1 MKNIVKEL
9 ENEIPEKINKKTPAQ
24 ISEEILAHYF
34 TVEGNKVK
42 VRLNFDT
49 FSELVDQS
57 LGDDS
62 VEKLNPTLFEKLSE
76 TFALI
81 PRKYEIEVDVY
92 ISDFG
97 DYTLEEAEKIVK
109 NNVTLMIYALALERR
124 RKRITGLSLLGGG
137 VVLLLA
143 SDFLGRLDLPQIFF
157 DVINI
162 SGTLLVWEA
171 ADVTLIERGADVKR
185 AKQYVK
191 KFKEIRLMQAE
202 NEKARE

>member
-1 MKNIVKEL
+1 MKNIVKEF
-9 ENEIPEKINKKTPAQ
+9 ENEIPEEIKKKTPAQ

-34 TVEGNKVK
+34 TVDGKKIK

-49 FSELVDQS
+49 FAELVDQS

-92 ISDFG
+92 IRDFG
-97 DYTLEEAEKIVK
+97 DYTVAEAEKIVK

-137 VVLLLA
+137 IVLLLA
-143 SDFLGRLDLPQIFF
+143 SYFLGRLELPQIFF

-171 ADVTLIERGADVKR
+171 ADISLIERGAEMKR
-185 AKQYVK
+185 AKQYVR
-191 KFKEIRLMQAE
+191 KFKDIRILQA
-202 NEKARE
+202 